1 MYFSMH
7 GPLHTLVMQVH
18 VLVYIRNIQPVVP
31 VLYFV
36 CLAFRRLGDVAKYVT
51 RPSATTGFCC
61 AGARDRRRRKSFLD

>member
-51 RPSATTGFCC
+51 RPSLQPASAAQAHEIDAEG
-61 AGARDRRRRKSFLD
+61 KVS